1 MRKDFTIKVRDVE
14 RKSDRLLLATYVCT
28 ELDRVDIEQMSV
40 LIPCFMLA
48 IEAGSFTCL
57 PE

>member
-1 MRKDFTIKVRDVE
+1 MI
-14 RKSDRLLLATYVCT
+14 DRLLLATYVCT